1 MTEVPNITLALYAY
15 TDVGM
20 VRSGNED
27 NFLVLDLSTGQSWIA
42 HEAENPALLTFGQGW
57 YGTLLAVSD
66 GMGGALAGEVASRMA
81 VETVRDRMLQLQ
93 AHEFYSKVTFPERL
107 RLCIEDANS
116 LINQEG
122 SSNPAHRGLGATFT
136 AVATAGDHVYFAQ
149 VGDSRAYLLRGSGIR
164 RMTKDQS
171 LVQQL
176 IDAGQITEE
185 EAESHQYKNVI
196 LQALGA
202 HSTINVEVSTSSLRQ
217 FDTLLLC
224 SDGLSGKISADEMA
238 QTVSTSPDLKSACH
252 EMVRLANERGGEDNI
267 TVVLVQFSGGG
278 LRPADDEPVV
288 TENLP
293 RLPDTPARIDF
304 NNDGGTRPLG
314 ITETPAQ
321 KRTTQPT
328 PETPPNSPKKT
339 SDISGGRKRGPIT
352 SVFGTEEFER
362 QQATGEL
369 RRQTENA
376 SADPE
381 DASAPRFTQP
391 ISTPT
396 EVRSASS
403 VPGQSV
409 EVATNGAVKNPEVTA
424 QGSSSGFRLTP
435 ARMLLVLLAIGLL
448 AAALILVR
456 NWAQE
461 RKAEVSPTVEAE
473 IRENN
478 KKEIRKKIGLFR
490 ERLDQLRSRL
500 GQLSESERKT
510 DLSNRLHAVYTELDS
525 AATRTSEQSTETDIK
540 EATYTMEEVD
550 RKLRDLEKDIAGL
563 TRLRSRRSSSAS
575 VQC

>member
-93 AHEFYSKVTFPERL
+93 AHEFYSRIAFPERL

-136 AVATAGDHVYFAQ
+136 AVATAGDHIYFAQ

-278 LRPADDEPVV
+278 LRAADDKPVV
-288 TENLP
+288 TETLP

-304 NNDGGTRPLG
+304 NDDGGTRPLG

-328 PETPPNSPKKT
+328 PETPPGSPKKN

-391 ISTPT
+391 INTVT
-396 EVRSASS
+396 EVRPVASPS
-403 VPGQSV
+403 QSV
-409 EVATNGAVKNPEVTA
+409 TEAAVNGSVKSSEVSQNG
-424 QGSSSGFRLTP
+424 SSGFRLTP

-448 AAALILVR
+448 AAALILLR

-473 IRENN
+473 IRETS

-525 AATRTSEQSTETDIK
+525 AATRTSGQSTETDIK